1 MSTRDDASLTAKE
14 RAALASLEAVAA
26 AEDPQLA
33 SRLRGSR
40 GLRLFTRMPAMPAW
54 VRSTWWGIPAL
65 VVGLALV
72 ILSISVSLVLGV
84 AGAVLAVAGLWLV
97 IGMVDRRWLK
107 RGKPN

>member
-1 MSTRDDASLTAKE
+1 MSTRDDASLTAK
-14 RAALASLEAVAA
+14 
-26 AEDPQLA
+26 LA

-40 GLRLFTRMPAMPAW
+40 GLRLFPRRPAMPAW

-84 AGAVLAVAGLWLV
+84 AGAVLAAAGLWLV
-97 IGMVDRRWLK
+97 IRMVDRRWLR
-107 RGKPN
+107 RGQPT